1 MEGVAGRKDGDER
14 LQHACGQ
21 LVPRHGTEEGQQ
33 VENESRQ
40 VLVSLAVPGLQKAVD
55 EHALTGRGTLLQKVH
70 ELEHLGQCLLRLC
83 SMRNCHRHLLRLLQK
98 QLKVAAQA
106 LIQTCARSLSRAEP

>member
-40 VLVSLAVPGLQKAVD
+40 VLVSLAVPGLQKQ
-55 EHALTGRGTLLQKVH
+55 HPLL
-70 ELEHLGQCLLRLC
+70 
-83 SMRNCHRHLLRLLQK
+83 
-98 QLKVAAQA
+98 QLKVAVSSPLLSLNVPAGQGK
-106 LIQTCARSLSRAEP
+106 QSGCANSFAAPAASVLK